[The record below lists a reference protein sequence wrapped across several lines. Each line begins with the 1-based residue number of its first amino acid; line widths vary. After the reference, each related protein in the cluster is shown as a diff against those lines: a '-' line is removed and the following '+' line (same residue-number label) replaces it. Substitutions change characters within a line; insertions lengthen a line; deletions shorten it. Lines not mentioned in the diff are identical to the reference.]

1 MSQATLEHV
10 NITVPDITET
20 ANLLCKLFDWK
31 IRWEG
36 DAIYEGKT
44 IHVGSEFSYLALYQ
58 SINKLENIE
67 STYESKL
74 GLNHIAVVVD
84 NLKETERR
92 VVAAGF
98 EPHSH
103 ADYEPGQ
110 RFYFKDHNNLEI
122 EVVMY
127 DK

>member
-1 MSQATLEHV
+1 MSQAILEHV
-10 NITVPDITET
+10 NLTVPDVTET

-36 DAIYEGKT
+36 DAIHDGKT
-44 IHVGSEFSYLALYQ
+44 IHVGSDFSYLALYQ
-58 SINKLENIE
+58 SANKLEPIE
-67 STYESKL
+67 STYDAKL

-84 NLKETERR
+84 DLAETEKR

-103 ADYEPGQ
+103 ANYEPGE
-110 RFYFKDHNNLEI
+110 RFYFQDENELEI

-127 DK
+127 K

>member
-10 NITVPDITET
+10 NITVPDVTET

-36 DAIYEGKT
+36 DAIYKGKT
-44 IHVGSEFSYLALYQ
+44 IHVGSDLSYLALYQ
-58 SINKLENIE
+58 SINKLEKIE
-67 STYESKL
+67 STYDSKH

-84 NLKETERR
+84 DLEETERR
-92 VVAAGF
+92 VVAAGL

-103 ADYEPGQ
+103 ADYVPGR
-110 RFYFKDHNNLEI
+110 RFYFQDHNNLEI